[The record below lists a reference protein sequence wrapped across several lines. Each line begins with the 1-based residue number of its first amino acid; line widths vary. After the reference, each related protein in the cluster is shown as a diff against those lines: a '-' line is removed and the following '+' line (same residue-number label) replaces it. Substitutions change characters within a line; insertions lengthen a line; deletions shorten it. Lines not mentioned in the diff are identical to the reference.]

1 MPNDRGDD
9 WLAALGREL
18 RRLRGDAGL
27 TQERLADRIGYS
39 RAYVALVE
47 TGRQQPS
54 RPFLEAAER
63 ALDVPGVLVALHPG
77 AGRPARPPP
86 SGDAEGQALELAH
99 RVAASD
105 VGHATLA
112 RLEEAVDDLAVRYA
126 VDPPARLLQEVRRH
140 LRYVSGL
147 VGARATLAE
156 HQRLLVV
163 GGWLSLLAATM
174 HVDLLQ
180 RRAARGWLRTAS
192 ELAREAGHD
201 EIAAWVLE
209 TQAWQVL
216 TDGDYGRA
224 VDLSHAAQ
232 EVAPH
237 GSSAAIQATAQEGRA
252 WARLGRR
259 AETYDAVSR
268 VGVLAARLERP
279 DRPEHHYRYDPDK
292 SLWYTGSTLAWVGDP
307 VAEDYAREII
317 ARLTAPDVAG
327 RRPRRVASA
336 RIDLGLALVVT
347 GRLDE
352 AAAAVR
358 EALESGY
365 VVPSNH
371 WRALEVVRT
380 VEEHDLPEATDLRE
394 VYTAASRTT
403 A

>member
-1 MPNDRGDD
+1 MPNNRGDH

-18 RRLRGDAGL
+18 RRLRDDAGL
-27 TQERLADRIGYS
+27 TQERLAERIDYS

-47 TGRQQPS
+47 TGRQKPS
-54 RPFLEAAER
+54 RPSLDAVEEALSAPG
-63 ALDVPGVLVALHPG
+63 ALVSLHPQ
-77 AGRPARPPP
+77 AERPARVPR
-86 SGDAEGQALELAH
+86 SGDAEQQALELAR

-105 VGHATLA
+105 VGDVTLL

-126 VDPPARLLQEVRRH
+126 VEPPARLLEGIRRH
-140 LRYVSGL
+140 LRYVGGL

-156 HQRLLVV
+156 HRRLLVV

-174 HVDLLQ
+174 HVDLRQ
-180 RRAARGWLRTAS
+180 GRAAGAWLRTAAG
-192 ELAREAGHD
+192 LAREAGHD
-201 EIAAWVLE
+201 EIAAWALE
-209 TQAWQVL
+209 TEAWQVL
-216 TDGDYGRA
+216 TEGDYRRA
-224 VDLSHAAQ
+224 VDLSRAAQ
-232 EVAPH
+232 DVAPQ
-237 GSSAAIQATAQEGRA
+237 GSSAAIQAIAQEGRA

-259 AETYDAVSR
+259 PETYGAVTR
-268 VGVLAARLERP
+268 LGALVAKLERP

-292 SLWYTGSTLAWVGDP
+292 STSYTGTTLAWLGDP
-307 VAEDYAREII
+307 AGEDYAREII
-317 ARLTAPDVAG
+317 ARLTAPEVAG
-327 RRPRRVASA
+327 RRPRRVATA

-352 AAAAVR
+352 AAGAVR

-380 VEEHDLPEATDLRE
+380 VEDHDLPEAADLRE
-394 VYTAASRTT
+394 VYAAASRRT